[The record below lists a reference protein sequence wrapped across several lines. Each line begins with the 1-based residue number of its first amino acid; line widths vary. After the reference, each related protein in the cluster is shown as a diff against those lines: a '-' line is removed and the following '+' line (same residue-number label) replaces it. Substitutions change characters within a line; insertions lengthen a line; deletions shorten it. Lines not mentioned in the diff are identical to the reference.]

1 MYASLLHLAKCK
13 TQFEALQALT
23 DTGDLPAAVLKCLEL
38 GSLLAGA
45 PGPLAEAT
53 VTTDTSAKR
62 SLSGLDCLESCE
74 RNLVFVLNLS
84 MQKA

>member
-13 TQFEALQALT
+13 TQFKALQALT

-53 VTTDTSAKR
+53 VTTDTKVR
-62 SLSGLDCLESCE
+62 I
-74 RNLVFVLNLS
+74 
-84 MQKA
+84 